1 MKKIITLFV
10 VLLPHI
16 ILAQKS
22 FTEADF
28 KAMNARYLKNP
39 VAFMQNETTPNF
51 VYTGTDGI
59 VRDKVASLKIY
70 DVLEEISRDYS
81 NIKVQQNGAG
91 AVVTSQMKHAVLIK
105 PTGKKRIDDEVLT
118 ATLVNQNGK
127 WLLQSAVHSM
137 APVDINSEEA
147 AIKKVIEG
155 QTQASYDRNLE
166 KSLSYWANVPNA
178 SYVLTSL
185 NANLTGIEQI
195 KNTYTYFMKAN
206 STPDKSKIEASYKS
220 ISIKGNTAFVK
231 HEEAFTS
238 EKGIT
243 TKQNCHRYLEKI
255 NTEWKLVGSVVTP
268 IPTVKTDDELA
279 IKNVIF
285 GETQA
290 YLDGDAKKMQNYWSN
305 RKTDEH
311 NSQFL
316 VPFIGQPYA
325 KAESMEKLV
334 AIILPN
340 LKKQAVTVEHDDF
353 EIRINKDM
361 AWATYTQKAIA
372 NGAVTHTERETRIL
386 ERIGGEWK
394 IVYVGEQGVK

>member
-1 MKKIITLFV
+1 MKKTITLFV
-10 VLLPHI
+10 VMLPHI

-91 AVVTSQMKHAVLIK
+91 AVVTSQMKHTVIIK
-105 PTGKKRIDDEVLT
+105 PTGQKRIDDEVLT

-155 QTQASYDRNLE
+155 QTQASYDRDLE

-185 NANLTGIEQI
+185 NANLTGFEQI

-206 STPDKSKIEASYKS
+206 PTPDKSKIEASYKS
-220 ISIKGNTAFVK
+220 ITIKGNTAFVK
-231 HEEAFTS
+231 HEEAFTN
-238 EKGIT
+238 EKGNT

-268 IPTVKTDDELA
+268 MPTIKTDDEVA
-279 IKNVIF
+279 IKKVIEA
-285 GETQA
+285 ETQS
-290 YLDGDAKKMQNYWSN
+290 YLDGHPEKITDYWS
-305 RKTDEH
+305 RKPSDEFQ
-311 NSQFL
+311 SQQI
-316 VPFIGQPYA
+316 VAWIGQPYA
-325 KAESMEKLV
+325 KAETLNKLNE
-334 AIILPN
+334 AAKN
-340 LKKQAVTVEHDDF
+340 LVKKKDIKIEREDF

-372 NGAVTHTERETRIL
+372 NGTVAQTIRETRIL

>member
-1 MKKIITLFV
+1 MKKIITLLV
-10 VLLPHI
+10 VLLPNI

-28 KAMNARYLKNP
+28 KALNARYLKNP

-59 VRDKVASLKIY
+59 VHDKAATLKIY

-81 NIKVQQNGAG
+81 NIKVLQNGAG
-91 AVVTSQMKHAVLIK
+91 AVVTSQIKHTVVIK
-105 PTGKKRIDDEVLT
+105 PTGQKRIEDEVLT
-118 ATLVNQNGK
+118 ATMVNQNGK
-127 WLLQSAVHSM
+127 WLLQSAVHSL
-137 APVDINSEEA
+137 APRNIKVEED

-166 KSLSYWANVPNA
+166 KSLSYWANVPYA

-185 NANLTGIEQI
+185 NANLTGFEQI
-195 KNTYTYFMKAN
+195 KNTYTFFMKAN
-206 STPDKSKIEASYKS
+206 PTPDKSKIEATYHS
-220 ISIKGNTAFVK
+220 ITIKGNTAFVK
-231 HEEAFTS
+231 HEEVFTS
-238 EKGIT
+238 KKGIT

-268 IPTVKTDDELA
+268 MPTVKTDDEMA
-279 IKNVIF
+279 IKSVIMA
-285 GETQA
+285 ETQA
-290 YLDGDAKKMQNYWSN
+290 YLDGDGKKLLSYWADK
-305 RKTDEH
+305 KTNESA
-311 NSQFL
+311 SQSL
-316 VPFIGQPYA
+316 IPYLGQPYA
-325 KAESMEKLV
+325 KGQSMEKLQTV
-334 AIILPN
+334 VLPN
-340 LKKQAVTVEHDDF
+340 LKKQDIKIERDDF

-372 NGAVTHTERETRIL
+372 NGTLAQTIRETRIL